1 MKWATEPV
9 RTILYILFAVGG
21 ILVVLALSMV
31 FLDHEVAQIKPQSE
45 TIELETSEILMGG
58 KKTNDQLRAGA
69 KTVGTP
75 QSPSTRPDADAASP
89 LKIDIARVK
98 PDGAAVFAGTALPN
112 AEIRIFEGKILLG
125 KTVANSAGEWVIILE
140 KSLAVGQHLISIA
153 MERDDGSTAFADLAL
168 AVEIYGDAA
177 TKPLVALLPETST
190 EVPVL
195 IQSPDDGKSV
205 TSNLAGTYRNN
216 SNEVQQAN
224 AGAAPTVD
232 DSASGGVGQTVHAT
246 KVSSTSVL
254 AAITP
259 TAIVW
264 RDAAHILISGT
275 SQGGMRV
282 VANVSNVPFGE
293 ALVLADGD
301 WQIAGS
307 LNLEKT
313 KHHLKFELMND
324 RNKIIANY
332 TLPLTSRDLAK
343 GQNGT
348 PLVVVNK
355 GDALWRIAYRQFG
368 DGIRY
373 VDIVRRNQR
382 DILNPDLIYPKQIF
396 AVPKSA
402 KDIENQN

>member
-1 MKWATEPV
+1 
-9 RTILYILFAVGG
+9 
-21 ILVVLALSMV
+21 VVLAFSMV
-31 FLDHEVAQIKPQSE
+31 FLDHEGTPIKPQSE
-45 TIELETSEILMGG
+45 TIELEATEIVPLGT
-58 KKTNDQLRAGA
+58 KTNNQLMVDT
-69 KTVGTP
+69 KIVEKP
-75 QSPSTRPDADAASP
+75 QSVSTSPDSDGKILP
-89 LKIDIARVK
+89 KIDIARVK
-98 PDGAAVFAGTALPN
+98 PNGTAVFAGTAAPN
-112 AEIRIFEGKILLG
+112 AEIRIFEGKVLLG
-125 KTVANSAGEWVIILE
+125 KTVANSAGEWVIVLE

-153 MERDDGSTAFADLAL
+153 MGRDDGSTAFADLSL

-190 EVPVL
+190 EVPLL
-195 IQSPDDGKSV
+195 IQSPDDGKST
-205 TSNLAGTYRNN
+205 TSNVDVTHSSN
-216 SNEVQQAN
+216 SNEVPKTN
-224 AGAAPTVD
+224 VGAAPTANNSVISGVD
-232 DSASGGVGQTVHAT
+232 PTDNGAQVDPKRGLA
-246 KVSSTSVL
+246 VL
-254 AAITP
+254 VP

-275 SQGGMRV
+275 SQGGIRV
-282 VANVSNVPFGE
+282 IANDSKAPFGE
-293 ALVLADGD
+293 ALVLADGT

-313 KHHLKFELMND
+313 KHLLKFELVND
-324 RNKIIANY
+324 TGKIIANY

-355 GDALWRIAYRQFG
+355 GDALWRIAYRRFG

-382 DILNPDLIYPKQIF
+382 DIVDPDLIYPKQIF

-402 KDIENQN
+402 KDKTNRN

>member
-1 MKWATEPV
+1 M
-9 RTILYILFAVGG
+9 ILYILFAVGG

-31 FLDHEVAQIKPQSE
+31 FLDHEMAQIKPQSE
-45 TIELETSEILMGG
+45 TIELETSKMVSGG
-58 KKTNDQLRAGA
+58 TQADDQVMANDKTLA
-69 KTVGTP
+69 KP
-75 QSPSTRPDADAASP
+75 QSLAIRPEPENTSM

-98 PDGAAVFAGTALPN
+98 PDGAAVFAGTAAPN

-125 KTVANSAGEWVIILE
+125 KTVANSDGEWVIILE
-140 KSLAVGQHLISIA
+140 KFLAVGQHLISVA
-153 MERDDGSTAFADLAL
+153 MERDDGSTAFADLSL
-168 AVEIYGDAA
+168 AVEIYADAT

-195 IQSPDDGKSV
+195 IQSPDDRDST
-205 TSNLAGTYRNN
+205 TSNMRLAQVGG

-224 AGAAPTVD
+224 VGSIPTVNE
-232 DSASGGVGQTVHAT
+232 SPGGEINQTVPAT
-246 KVSSTSVL
+246 EFRSKSVF
-254 AAITP
+254 AAIVP

-275 SQGGMRV
+275 ARGGVRV
-282 VANVSNVPFGE
+282 IAHDSNAPFGE
-293 ALVLADGD
+293 ALVIADGA

-307 LNLEKT
+307 LNLEKI
-313 KHHLKFELMND
+313 KHRLKFELVDDMG
-324 RNKIIANY
+324 KIMANY
-332 TLPLTSRDLAK
+332 TLPLTARDLAK

-373 VDIVRRNQR
+373 VDIVRRNQK
-382 DILNPDLIYPKQIF
+382 DIQDPDLIYPKQIF

-402 KDIENQN
+402 RDATNQN

>member
-1 MKWATEPV
+1 MEPV
-9 RTILYILFAVGG
+9 RAILYILFAVGG

-31 FLDHEVAQIKPQSE
+31 FSDNELAQIKPQSE
-45 TIELETSEILMGG
+45 TIELETSEIVSGRTQ
-58 KKTNDQLRAGA
+58 TNDQLMASA
-69 KTVGTP
+69 KTVTKQ
-75 QSPSTRPDADAASP
+75 QSLSTQSDADASSM

-98 PDGAAVFAGTALPN
+98 PDGAAVFAGTAAPN

-153 MERDDGSTAFADLAL
+153 MERDDGSTAFADVRLV
-168 AVEIYGDAA
+168 VEIYGDAA

-195 IQSPDDGKSV
+195 IQSPDDGKSA
-205 TSNLAGTYRNN
+205 TTNIAGTDRSN
-216 SNEVQQAN
+216 SNEPQQEKVGAVPTVNGSPN
-224 AGAAPTVD
+224 AGVDLTVTATEVRSKSV
-232 DSASGGVGQTVHAT
+232 SATIV
-246 KVSSTSVL
+246 
-254 AAITP
+254 P

-264 RDAAHILISGT
+264 RDATRILISGT
-275 SQGGMRV
+275 SRGGVRV
-282 VANVSNVPFGE
+282 IANDTKAPFGE
-293 ALVLADGD
+293 ALVLADGA

-307 LNLEKT
+307 LNMEKT
-313 KHHLKFELMND
+313 NHHLKFELMND
-324 RNKIIANY
+324 RDKIIANY

-355 GDALWRIAYRQFG
+355 GDALWRIAYRRFG

-373 VDIVRRNQR
+373 VDIVRRNQS
-382 DILNPDLIYPKQIF
+382 DIVDPDLIYPKQIF
-396 AVPKSA
+396 ALPRSA
-402 KDIENQN
+402 KDTTNLN

>member
-1 MKWATEPV
+1 MEPV

-31 FLDHEVAQIKPQSE
+31 FSDNELAQIKPQSE
-45 TIELETSEILMGG
+45 TIELETSEIMSSGI
-58 KKTNDQLRAGA
+58 KTNDQLMTSAETVA
-69 KTVGTP
+69 KPTR
-75 QSPSTRPDADAASP
+75 SDIDAPSM

-98 PDGAAVFAGTALPN
+98 PDGAAVFAGTAAPN
-112 AEIRIFEGKILLG
+112 AEIRIFEGKIFLG

-153 MERDDGSTAFADLAL
+153 MERDDGSTAFADVRL
-168 AVEIYGDAA
+168 AVEIYEDAA

-205 TSNLAGTYRNN
+205 TSQLAGTISSN
-216 SNEVQQAN
+216 SNEVKQEN
-224 AGAAPTVD
+224 AGAIPIVNG
-232 DSASGGVGQTVHAT
+232 SASGGVDLTVTAT
-246 KVSSTSVL
+246 KDRAKRVSATIV
-254 AAITP
+254 P

-264 RDAAHILISGT
+264 RNAAHILISGT
-275 SQGGMRV
+275 SRGGVRV
-282 VANVSNVPFGE
+282 IANDTKAPFGE
-293 ALVLADGD
+293 ALVLADGA

-307 LNLEKT
+307 LNLEKI
-313 KHHLKFELMND
+313 KHHLKFELVND
-324 RNKIIANY
+324 RDKTVANY

-355 GDALWRIAYRQFG
+355 GDALWRIAYRRFG

-382 DILNPDLIYPKQIF
+382 DIVDPDLIYPKQIF
-396 AVPKSA
+396 AVPKSKRDA
-402 KDIENQN
+402 TNPN

>member
-1 MKWATEPV
+1 MKQAIELV
-9 RTILYILFAVGG
+9 RTTLYILFAVGG

-31 FLDHEVAQIKPQSE
+31 FLNHEVAEIKPQSE
-45 TIELETSEILMGG
+45 TIELETSKMVPGG
-58 KKTNDQLRAGA
+58 TQANDQVMASA
-69 KTVGTP
+69 KTLAKP
-75 QSPSTRPDADAASP
+75 ELLSNLPDAETAST

-98 PDGAAVFAGTALPN
+98 PDGAAVFAGTAAPN
-112 AEIRIFEGKILLG
+112 AKIRVFEGKILLG

-140 KSLAVGQHLISIA
+140 KFLAVGQHLISVA
-153 MERDDGSTAFADLAL
+153 MERDDGSTAFADLSL
-168 AVEIYGDAA
+168 AVEIYADAA

-195 IQSPDDGKSV
+195 IQSPDDGGSP
-205 TSNLAGTYRNN
+205 TSSIGGTQRSK

-224 AGAAPTVD
+224 AGSAPTAN
-232 DSASGGVGQTVHAT
+232 DSPGGEGNQSVSAT
-246 KVSSTSVL
+246 EFRSKSVL
-254 AAITP
+254 AAIVP

-264 RDAAHILISGT
+264 RDASHILISGK
-275 SQGGMRV
+275 SQGGVRV
-282 VANVSNVPFGE
+282 TANDSDAPFGE
-293 ALVLADGD
+293 ALVLADGA

-307 LNLEKT
+307 LNLKKI
-313 KHHLKFELMND
+313 KHRLEFELVSD
-324 RNKIIANY
+324 RDKIIASY
-332 TLPLTSRDLAK
+332 TLPITSRDLAK

-368 DGIRY
+368 DGVRY

-382 DILNPDLIYPKQIF
+382 DIVDPDLIYPKQIF

-402 KDIENQN
+402 KDAANQN